1 MPHLKAVNT
10 SNKEDVMNDL
20 KLRMDIS
27 VYNHVKSVSPP
38 ARTYFSQTELWME
51 FKTSGVAFKDPVM
64 FGPGSVTEQ
73 MNPYPFPPHVTLHTT
88 PDKSPRR
95 NSMISC

>member
-10 SNKEDVMNDL
+10 SNKEDVTNDL

-27 VYNHVKSVSPP
+27 VYTCVKGMSPP
-38 ARTYFSQTELWME
+38 ARMDFSQTELWME

-64 FGPGSVTEQ
+64 FGPGRDECRLSSLTEGSGEH
-73 MNPYPFPPHVTLHTT
+73 MG
-88 PDKSPRR
+88 
-95 NSMISC
+95 